1 MSTEISSPPALPAEI
16 AKVIE
21 GKPDVA
27 QASTQLSIYRTR
39 LSVYRTHVSNL
50 RSHLANERTH
60 LAYLRTAISLVGFGI
75 TLNKFSVWLIQQDK
89 AEVSSKALRDTSWVG
104 SGMVVLGLALL
115 AWSLLRFW
123 MVSRDIENGVYVAR
137 YRTTVIATLGLLLIG
152 GSTAL
157 WLFFD

>member
-1 MSTEISSPPALPAEI
+1 MNTAAPSPPALPPEI
-16 AKVIE
+16 ASIIE

-27 QASTQLSIYRTR
+27 QASTQLAMYRTR
-39 LSVYRTHVSNL
+39 LSVYRTQVSNL

-89 AEVSSKALRDTSWVG
+89 TALPSTALRDTSWVG
-104 SGMVVLGLALL
+104 SGMVVIGLALL

-123 MVSRDIENGVYVAR
+123 QVSLDIENGMYVAR
-137 YRTTVIATLGLLLIG
+137 YRATVIASLGLLLIG